1 MILLLDL
8 GNTNLYCGVYQNE
21 TLLCEYRTH
30 SDVFK
35 SSYEYKKIIGDFLT
49 TNNLKVEDFEGA
61 ILSSV
66 VPALGNT
73 IKNAVEALLRKS
85 CMIVSKNLK
94 SGLSIK
100 IDNPSE
106 LGSDLVADS
115 VGAKYRYKAP
125 LIICDLGTATKMLVL
140 DEKGNFVGC
149 IIFPG
154 IKISMKALSNNAAQL
169 MDTSLIAPDK
179 VIGKNSSDSINSGL
193 IYGHIEMIKGLSAK
207 IEAELGYPLKKVI
220 TGGNSIL
227 IKDHIPADYIFDP
240 SLILEGLYRV
250 YMKNRKEDD

>member
-1 MILLLDL
+1 MSLLLDL

-49 TNNLKVEDFEGA
+49 ANNLKVEDFEGA

-207 IEAELGYPLKKVI
+207 IEAELGYPLKKLV

-240 SLILEGLYRV
+240 SLILEGLYRI
-250 YMKNRKEDD
+250 YMKDRKEDD